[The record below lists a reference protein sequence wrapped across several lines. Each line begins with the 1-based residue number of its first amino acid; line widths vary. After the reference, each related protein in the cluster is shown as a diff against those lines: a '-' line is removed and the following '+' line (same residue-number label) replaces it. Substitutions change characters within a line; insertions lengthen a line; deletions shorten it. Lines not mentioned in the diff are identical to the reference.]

1 MLEETGYDKK
11 TATAPVGQT
20 SMGGMPHD
28 EQPAGR
34 GWIAF
39 AGALLLL
46 SGTFMVIDGI
56 AAVSNSKIYVSGAT
70 FVIADLNTW
79 GWLAIGFGA
88 LKLAIGAG
96 VLTRNTLAVAAGI
109 LVAGLSVIGE
119 LLSAS
124 RYPLWALVI
133 IALDV
138 LAMYGLFNYGF
149 SED

>member
-1 MLEETGYDKK
+1 
-11 TATAPVGQT
+11 
-20 SMGGMPHD
+20 MGGMPHD

-96 VLTRNTLAVAAGI
+96 VFTRNTLAVAAGI
-109 LVAGLSVIGE
+109 LVA
-119 LLSAS
+119 A
-124 RYPLWALVI
+124 
-133 IALDV
+133 
-138 LAMYGLFNYGF
+138 
-149 SED
+149 